1 MNYFLLGPEEG
12 QKADWLNEEKKRVL
26 SEHPDAEIHQ
36 IFVGD
41 DKGEDLDAALSQQSL
56 FSSFRFVIV
65 KQYENRTA
73 RDTFDKAIISFLESG
88 MDDAEFVV
96 ISSEKSSTKLGK
108 KITDSKNVSVIMFWE
123 MFDNQKRGWIKSA
136 FQKEGFFISDEGVD
150 EVLFSVDNNTA
161 EMRNLVSAL
170 AVYFHATDKSKHE
183 ITPDDI
189 RKYSLQTRGEDGNT
203 LFQAIAECDLEHAES
218 ILASIINADST
229 AAGRAFSTI
238 VQRFRE
244 LESYEELKASGQGD
258 ESAFANAEAITPFT
272 AFYQGKG
279 IKKRDWPMF
288 RKAAS
293 SYPLPDTRRIIKY
306 LGKMDTDIKGTGSEW
321 ISMMFSSL
329 LYTIIMRKGMEE
341 DICINEPLLGGEDLR
356 S

>member
-12 QKADWLNEEKKRVL
+12 QKADWLSEEKKRVL

-123 MFDNQKRGWIKSA
+123 MFENHKPAKTFQLPRLDKVGIPERRLLHKR
-136 FQKEGFFISDEGVD
+136 
-150 EVLFSVDNNTA
+150 
-161 EMRNLVSAL
+161 
-170 AVYFHATDKSKHE
+170 
-183 ITPDDI
+183 
-189 RKYSLQTRGEDGNT
+189 
-203 LFQAIAECDLEHAES
+203 
-218 ILASIINADST
+218 
-229 AAGRAFSTI
+229 
-238 VQRFRE
+238 
-244 LESYEELKASGQGD
+244 
-258 ESAFANAEAITPFT
+258 
-272 AFYQGKG
+272 
-279 IKKRDWPMF
+279 
-288 RKAAS
+288 
-293 SYPLPDTRRIIKY
+293 
-306 LGKMDTDIKGTGSEW
+306 
-321 ISMMFSSL
+321 
-329 LYTIIMRKGMEE
+329 
-341 DICINEPLLGGEDLR
+341 
-356 S
+356 